1 MLCMFLARD
10 ADLLMLPLVFHDFGP
25 EMTEDEIVEIAGTLK
40 DPRSPPPSMPSEDEH
55 SPYNVLD
62 SDDGAAVCDDTPFMV
77 LDSDDS
83 TVDE

>member
-1 MLCMFLARD
+1 M
-10 ADLLMLPLVFHDFGP
+10 
-25 EMTEDEIVEIAGTLK
+25 EIAGTLK

-62 SDDGAAVCDDTPFMV
+62 SDDRAAVCGDTPFMV

-83 TVDE
+83 TVDEWEIATFGGHGASLL